1 MNRDWLINCQ
11 HNSLYD
17 SQYRCCADMKI
28 KLMLYYLR
36 EDMHALLVYI
46 KFGRFQD
53 IDGKLRV
60 LSYMVV
66 ASCLHTCT
74 HPRHFTDRKALWDTY
89 HKFEHGI
96 PPNEPRRILLNYR
109 GKYEFETKKYI
120 QRFYETCNSI
130 ISNLK
135 NF

>member
-11 HNSLYD
+11 HIKSFKYE
-17 SQYRCCADMKI
+17 SQSRFCADMKI

-66 ASCLHTCT
+66 A
-74 HPRHFTDRKALWDTY
+74 P
-89 HKFEHGI
+89 
-96 PPNEPRRILLNYR
+96 
-109 GKYEFETKKYI
+109 
-120 QRFYETCNSI
+120 
-130 ISNLK
+130 
-135 NF
+135 